1 MQILKAGVLYFA
13 VVFGA
18 GLVLGPIRILWV
30 VSFLGARMAELLEA
44 PIMLVITIVAAR
56 WIVGRLAVPP
66 TPSSRLGMGGIALS
80 LLLNRGICSCALA
93 SRNLD
98 RRVPCSPRPCSGN
111 SLLFDAWGLCRHAAS
126 SGAKMTWL
134 AGMWL
139 HSILISSRLP
149 GHEYLRT

>member
-80 LLLNRGICSCALA
+80 LLLIAEFALVLWLRGI
-93 SRNLD
+93 
-98 RRVPCSPRPCSGN
+98 
-111 SLLFDAWGLCRHAAS
+111 
-126 SGAKMTWL
+126 
-134 AGMWL
+134 
-139 HSILISSRLP
+139 SI
-149 GHEYLRT
+149 GEYLAARDPVAGTVYYLMLGMFAIMPFLIARR

>member
-80 LLLNRGICSCALA
+80 LLLIAEFALVLWLRGI
-93 SRNLD
+93 
-98 RRVPCSPRPCSGN
+98 
-111 SLLFDAWGLCRHAAS
+111 
-126 SGAKMTWL
+126 
-134 AGMWL
+134 
-139 HSILISSRLP
+139 SI
-149 GHEYLRT
+149 GEYLAARDPVAGTVYYLMLGAFAVMPLLVARR